1 MRGETHFCRKS
12 PPPTPTFGILR
23 AQAGHSARPILT
35 RHDRAY
41 IKRTKIIRCNRNIIT
56 DKTLLSLQEALAA
69 SVKTN
74 KQVKQNNC
82 RLEDA
87 ERKNIHLTGT
97 NANTQHSAGEA
108 LIKNTHTH
116 IHHVTCDRSKQT
128 THRASSIRI
137 LWPRWNTPPSG
148 PCK

>member
-23 AQAGHSARPILT
+23 AQAGHSTRPILT

-116 IHHVTCDRSKQT
+116 THTPCHLWSFKTDNTSRKQHTHLVTQMK
-128 THRASSIRI
+128 HPPIR
-137 LWPRWNTPPSG
+137 PM
-148 PCK
+148 